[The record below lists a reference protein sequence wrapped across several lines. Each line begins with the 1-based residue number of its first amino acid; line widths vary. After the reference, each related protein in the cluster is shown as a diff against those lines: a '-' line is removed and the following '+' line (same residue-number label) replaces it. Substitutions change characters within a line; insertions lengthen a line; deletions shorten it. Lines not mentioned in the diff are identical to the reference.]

1 MGLCAC
7 LLPII
12 GCLEISFPSS
22 FIVLCFIDARSS
34 SLVSSFNPL
43 KIQAPIKQRAIM
55 DEGKLSNRGP
65 DMAEVRKG
73 KVISFAPSTSSTI
86 RGTRYCSTPWEQT
99 TGSPPS
105 TSQVSLMQVGC
116 MQTAH
121 FHAMHSIARMRPSM
135 KSDRFCGHGWISSRP
150 GSGPDSGLHSD
161 IGPGQLVA
169 QALHALQ
176 LSGPFSHM
184 AAQASITSATA
195 IYCSVAV

>member
-1 MGLCAC
+1 MCANEGFAVLDMFRNYNRTESMCGLSTS

-22 FIVLCFIDARSS
+22 FLVLCFIDARST

-65 DMAEVRKG
+65 DMAEAREG

-86 RGTRYCSTPWEQT
+86 RGTRYCSTLWEQT
-99 TGSPPS
+99 AGSQPS
-105 TSQVSLMQVGC
+105 ISPA
-116 MQTAH
+116 QTTT
-121 FHAMHSIARMRPSM
+121 
-135 KSDRFCGHGWISSRP
+135 
-150 GSGPDSGLHSD
+150 
-161 IGPGQLVA
+161 
-169 QALHALQ
+169 
-176 LSGPFSHM
+176 
-184 AAQASITSATA
+184 TSATA